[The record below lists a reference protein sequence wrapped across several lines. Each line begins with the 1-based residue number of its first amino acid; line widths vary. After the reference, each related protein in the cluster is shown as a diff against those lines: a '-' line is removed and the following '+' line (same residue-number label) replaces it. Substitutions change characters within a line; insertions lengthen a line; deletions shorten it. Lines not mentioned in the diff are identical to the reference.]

1 MYLGEGEQA
10 GMMTV
15 DMVPS
20 QENVGRGAAGRG
32 AASRGTAGGP
42 KQ

>member
-10 GMMTV
+10 GIMTV

-20 QENVGRGAAGRG
+20 QENVGRGNAGRG
-32 AASRGTAGGP
+32 NAASGAGAGR
-42 KQ
+42 QN